1 MPKSRIIQ
9 ASTEFFNEGIVICAS
24 TSFSTGCFDYAQHRF
39 KAEKFEHAYRLRRL
53 LGIGSRNFV
62 NNAG

>member
-9 ASTEFFNEGIVICAS
+9 ANAEFFNEGIVNYTSPPLS
-24 TSFSTGCFDYAQHRF
+24 TCF
-39 KAEKFEHAYRLRRL
+39 KAEKSGYDCSMKA
-53 LGIGSRNFV
+53 IGHRSRKFV